1 MFFLYVPEGIARN
14 IISVKIKLHPKG
26 KTIDRYM
33 IKTGALWKI
42 SIASSYLENQIE
54 YSYRLKLDKP
64 GFFTYTSHI
73 ESESISIYAGIN
85 HRDIFSNPSIQ
96 GRSGNMKM
104 GIVVHIQDIL
114 NEPKHNAESVLNE
127 FNHLMSRNVRHL
139 HCEYVFETLFSGHI
153 TAKLCLI
160 LFQSIQKNY
169 VTREVLKKADIASK
183 VWKEL
188 QKLDQEIR
196 DFRGQYVQEIFWVYD
211 ATGMT
216 QCSPLHYINDMQSLL
231 DMSVL
236 CNALIRNRC
245 KTIHMCSKSSC
256 LRRALESILNHDDE
270 SGKLKKLIEIIFDS
284 IDENEVLEAYVIL
297 KELGVP
303 AKNMEVKES
312 AQKLVLNIIV
322 KLLKDQVKALSF
334 KKMNDIISKV
344 EDDERSVIILHCEEE
359 ILANIRNSFQL
370 LNLDSAWTFLEY
382 LSKDETLFQTTD
394 KQLLL
399 LDAVSKM
406 RPRKERRNF
415 IKHILMKFQ
424 NTGSE
429 NGTETLKRAYDEL
442 FATIRDLPSSADL
455 SLCFEE
461 YDVLSEKMFFQK
473 ETEHFEERLKMHIS
487 KYSIIQL
494 LDINENV
501 ENLHPKT
508 INFYCTHLNEKL
520 RYEQFSTIYELIQTY
535 WKNVNT
541 R

>member
-1 MFFLYVPEGIARN
+1 
-14 IISVKIKLHPKG
+14 
-26 KTIDRYM
+26 M
-33 IKTGALWKI
+33 IKRGALWRV
-42 SIASSYLENQIE
+42 SIASSDLEGQTH

-64 GFFTYTSHI
+64 GFFTNILLI
-73 ESESISIYAGIN
+73 ESDIKPIYGGIN
-85 HRDIFSNPSIQ
+85 HRDIFLTPNIQ
-96 GRSGNMKM
+96 DKRGSMEI
-104 GIVVHIQDIL
+104 GIVVHIQDLL
-114 NEPKHNAESVLNE
+114 NEPKYNAESVLNE
-127 FNHLMSRNVRHL
+127 FNHLMSRHVPLL
-139 HCEYVFETLFSGHI
+139 HCENVFETLFSGHI

-169 VTREVLKKADIASK
+169 VTREVLRKADIASK
-183 VWKEL
+183 VWTEL

-196 DFRGQYVQEIFWVYD
+196 DFRGQYVQEIFCVYD
-211 ATGMT
+211 ATGMK
-216 QCSPLHYINDMQSLL
+216 QCSPLHYINDLQSLL

-236 CNALIRNRC
+236 CNALTVKHH
-245 KTIHMCSKSSC
+245 KTIHMCSKSLC
-256 LRRALESILNHDDE
+256 LRKALESILNHDDE
-270 SGKLKKLIEIIFDS
+270 SGKLKKLIEIILDS
-284 IDENEVLEAYVIL
+284 IDENEVLEAYLIL

-344 EDDERSVIILHCEEE
+344 EDDERPVMILHCEEE
-359 ILANIRNSFQL
+359 ILTNIRNSFQL
-370 LNLDSAWTFLEY
+370 LSLDSAWTFLEY
-382 LSKDETLFQTTD
+382 LSKDEKLFQTTD
-394 KQLLL
+394 KQLML
-399 LDAVSKM
+399 LDAVSNM
-406 RPRKERRNF
+406 QPRKERRNF
-415 IKHILMKFQ
+415 IKHILMNFQ

-429 NGTETLKRAYDEL
+429 NETERLKRAYDEL
-442 FATIRDLPSSADL
+442 FATIRNLPSSADL

-473 ETEHFEERLKMHIS
+473 EREHFEGRLKTHIS

-494 LDINENV
+494 LDINENI

-520 RYEQFSTIYELIQTY
+520 RCEQFSTIYDLIKTY
-535 WKNVNT
+535 WENVNT